1 MLMLEKSMMGYYL
14 DNHPTDLYKTDL
26 KSIVCTLPKDIVFRN
41 NREVRILALISEI
54 NYRKT
59 QRGQMASLI
68 IEDGVHKINA
78 VLFSQS
84 LGSNS
89 DQLILDEVVVISGGE
104 TPQATT
110 PGAFLNFGGTN
121 VYKSKQLETIG
132 EMFCNG
138 QVKDGDYF
146 LYTDAWNPTVIQ
158 LKYMAELL
166 NVDIAIGGLWHAGSY
181 DPQDFLGRLIGDK
194 PWVRHAEMSMYE
206 CYDDNFFASEFHIDL
221 FTDTM
226 MDSYNVDMDKAIR
239 VGWPMEYLKG
249 SLTQYKGM
257 EKRDLILFPHR
268 VAPEKQV
275 EIFRDLKE
283 RLPQYEFVVCQEQ
296 ELTKNEYHNLLG
308 EAKMVFSANL
318 QETLGISWYEGAL
331 VDAIPMIPDRL
342 SYSEM
347 GLDVFK
353 YPSEWTEDYD
363 AYLHNRDKVVAQIV
377 EYMENYDDFLPNIN
391 KQVTKLNKEFFSGKE
406 LYEEIIAERE

>member
-1 MLMLEKSMMGYYL
+1 
-14 DNHPTDLYKTDL
+14 
-26 KSIVCTLPKDIVFRN
+26 
-41 NREVRILALISEI
+41 
-54 NYRKT
+54 
-59 QRGQMASLI
+59 
-68 IEDGVHKINA
+68 
-78 VLFSQS
+78 
-84 LGSNS
+84 
-89 DQLILDEVVVISGGE
+89 
-104 TPQATT
+104 
-110 PGAFLNFGGTN
+110 
-121 VYKSKQLETIG
+121 
-132 EMFCNG
+132 
-138 QVKDGDYF
+138 
-146 LYTDAWNPTVIQ
+146 
-158 LKYMAELL
+158 MAELL
-166 NVDIAIGGLWHAGSY
+166 GVDITIGGLWHAGSY

-194 PWVRHAEMSMYE
+194 PWVRHAEQSMYE
-206 CYDDNFFASEFHIDL
+206 CYDDNFFATDFHIDMFL
-221 FTDTM
+221 ETLGEDFT
-226 MDSYNVDMDKAIR
+226 MDSDKAVK
-239 VGWPMEYLKG
+239 VGWPMEYLKD
-249 SLTQYKGM
+249 SLVQYKGM
-257 EKRDLILFPHR
+257 QKRNLILFPHR

-275 EIFRDLKE
+275 DIFRALAE
-283 RLPQYEFVVCQEQ
+283 RLPQYEFVVCQDQ

-331 VDAIPMIPDRL
+331 VDAIPMVPDRL

>member
-1 MLMLEKSMMGYYL
+1 M
-14 DNHPTDLYKTDL
+14 TIF
-26 KSIVCTLPKDIVFRN
+26 IVDIEAVDTRYTKQWKEYLPK
-41 NREVRILALISEI
+41 
-54 NYRKT
+54 
-59 QRGQMASLI
+59 
-68 IEDGVHKINA
+68 
-78 VLFSQS
+78 
-84 LGSNS
+84 
-89 DQLILDEVVVISGGE
+89 QLQHAIDENVVVISGGE

-132 EMFCNG
+132 EMFCKG
-138 QVKDGDYF
+138 QVADGDYF

-166 NVDIAIGGLWHAGSY
+166 DVNITIGGLWHAGSY

-194 PWVRHAEMSMYE
+194 PWVRHAEQSMYE

-221 FTDTM
+221 FAESLNID
-226 MDSYNVDMDKAIR
+226 DDKTHR
-239 VGWPMEYLKG
+239 VGWPMEYLKD
-249 SLTQYKGM
+249 SLVQYKGM
-257 EKRDLILFPHR
+257 QKRNLILFPHR

-275 EIFRDLKE
+275 DIFRDLAE
-283 RLPQYEFVVCQEQ
+283 RLPQYEFVVCQDQ

-331 VDAIPMIPDRL
+331 VDAIPMMPDRL

-347 GLDVFK
+347 ALPEFL
-353 YPSEWTEDYD
+353 YPSEWTENYD
-363 AYLHNRDKVVAQIV
+363 AYLYHRDKVVAQIV
-377 EYMENYDDFLPNIN
+377 NYMDNYTDLQVSLE
-391 KQVTKLNKEFFSGKE
+391 KQRIKTKQRIL
-406 LYEEIIAERE
+406 

>member
-1 MLMLEKSMMGYYL
+1 M
-14 DNHPTDLYKTDL
+14 TIF
-26 KSIVCTLPKDIVFRN
+26 IVDIEAVDTRYTKQWKEYLPKQLRQATN
-41 NREVRILALISEI
+41 
-54 NYRKT
+54 
-59 QRGQMASLI
+59 
-68 IEDGVHKINA
+68 ED
-78 VLFSQS
+78 
-84 LGSNS
+84 
-89 DQLILDEVVVISGGE
+89 VVVISGGE

-132 EMFCNG
+132 EMFCKG
-138 QVKDGDYF
+138 QVADGDYF

-166 NVDIAIGGLWHAGSY
+166 GVDITIGGLWHAGSY

-194 PWVRHAEMSMYE
+194 PWVRHAEQSMYE
-206 CYDDNFFASEFHIDL
+206 CYDDNFFATDFHIDL

-226 MDSYNVDMDKAIR
+226 MDNYNVDMDKAIK
-239 VGWPMEYLKG
+239 VGWPMEYLKD
-249 SLTQYKGM
+249 SLISYKGM

-275 EIFRDLKE
+275 EIFNDLAHH
-283 RLPQYEFVVCQEQ
+283 LPEYEFVVCQDQ
-296 ELTKNEYHNLLG
+296 QLTKNEYHNLLG

-331 VDAIPMIPDRL
+331 VDAIPMVPDRL

-347 GLDVFK
+347 SLPEFK
-353 YPSEWTEDYD
+353 YPSKWTEDYSE
-363 AYLHNRDKVVAQIV
+363 YVKYRGEIVSKIRD
-377 EYMENYDDFLPNIN
+377 YMENYNDYLVSLE
-391 KQVTKLNKEFFSGKE
+391 KQRQLLNKEFFSGTE
-406 LYEEIIAERE
+406 LYKAINNE